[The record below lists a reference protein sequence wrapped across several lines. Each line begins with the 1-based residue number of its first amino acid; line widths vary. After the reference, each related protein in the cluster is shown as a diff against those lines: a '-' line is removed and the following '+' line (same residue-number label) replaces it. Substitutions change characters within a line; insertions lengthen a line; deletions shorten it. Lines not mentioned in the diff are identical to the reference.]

1 MNSNTTASTRELLLP
16 AVAAEPART
25 RGRALESALREA
37 IRTGRLRPGARL
49 PSSRDLAGQ
58 LGLARGTVT
67 AGYAQLIA
75 EGYLVARHGSGTMVA
90 DTECAAAPTAT
101 APSRPVR
108 WRYDLRPGI
117 PALGAFPR
125 AEWVAATRAGLAE
138 LPDDALGYPDF
149 AGLPELRAELAGYL
163 GRVRAVAAGPDDFV
177 ITHGVAEGMGLV
189 ARVLRAAGH
198 TSVAV
203 ECPSHPGQTALFA
216 AHVLR
221 PVPVTVD
228 DRGIRVDELAAT
240 DCRAVHVT
248 SAHQFPLGVVLHPQR
263 RRALVAW
270 ARQRDGLIL
279 EDDYDAEHRYDRHA
293 MGALQALDPTR
304 VAYLGSVSKVLS
316 PALRIG
322 WLIPPPALRP
332 AVVDAKHYNDMGGSP
347 LPQAALTHLLRTGGY
362 ERHLRRTRALYRR
375 RRDAL
380 LAAVGERLPS
390 WQAVGVAA
398 GLHVVLR
405 LPDGTDDLALQRA
418 LAASRVNAVAL
429 SGYVPSGRIAPYP
442 GLVVGY
448 ASLGP
453 DRLRS
458 AVALMAEVIS
468 QAE

>member
-1 MNSNTTASTRELLLP
+1 MTSNTTPSTRELLLP
-16 AVAAEPART
+16 AVSAEPARC
-25 RGRALESALREA
+25 RGRALETALREA
-37 IRTGRLRPGARL
+37 IRTGRLRPGTRL

-58 LGLARGTVT
+58 LGVARGTVT

-75 EGYLVARHGSGTMVA
+75 EGYLVARHGSGTLVA
-90 DTECAAAPTAT
+90 DAECGSPPPSAT
-101 APSRPVR
+101 PDRPVR

-117 PALGAFPR
+117 PALSAFPR
-125 AEWVAATRAGLAE
+125 AEWVAATKAGLAA
-138 LPDDALGYPDF
+138 LPDEALGYPDF
-149 AGLPELRAELAGYL
+149 AGLAELRAELAGYL
-163 GRVRAVAAGPDDFV
+163 GRVRAVAADAEDVV

-198 TSVAV
+198 TSIAV
-203 ECPSHPGQTALFA
+203 ECPSHPGQSALFA
-216 AHVLR
+216 AYGLR
-221 PVPVTVD
+221 PVPIAVD
-228 DRGIRVDELAAT
+228 DHGIRVDDLTASG
-240 DCRAVHVT
+240 CRAVHVT

-270 ARQRDGLIL
+270 ARQCDGLIL

-304 VAYLGSVSKVLS
+304 VAYFGSVSKVLS

-322 WLIPPPALRP
+322 WLITPPVLRP
-332 AVVDAKHYNDMGGSP
+332 SIVDAKHYNDMGGSP
-347 LPQAALTHLLRTGGY
+347 LPQAALTHMLRTGGY
-362 ERHLRRTRALYRR
+362 ERHLRRTRTLYRR

-380 LAAVGERLPS
+380 LAAVADRLPS

-405 LPDGTDDLALQRA
+405 LPDGVDDAALQRA
-418 LAASRVNAVAL
+418 LAASGVNAMAL

-458 AVALMAEVIS
+458 AVDVIAS
-468 QAE
+468 VVS

>member
-1 MNSNTTASTRELLLP
+1 MTSNTTASTRELLLP
-16 AVAAEPART
+16 AVSAEPART

-37 IRTGRLRPGARL
+37 IRTGRLRPGTRL

-67 AGYAQLIA
+67 AGYTQLIA
-75 EGYLVARHGSGTMVA
+75 EGYLVARHGSGTTVA
-90 DTECAAAPTAT
+90 DTVCGTAPAAAE
-101 APSRPVR
+101 PSQPVR

-138 LPDDALGYPDF
+138 LPDDALGYPDY
-149 AGLPELRAELAGYL
+149 AGLPALRAELAGYL
-163 GRVRAVAAGPDDFV
+163 GRVRAVAAGPDDV
-177 ITHGVAEGMGLV
+177 VVTHGVAEGMGLI

-198 TSVAV
+198 TSIAL
-203 ECPSHPGQTALFA
+203 ESPGHLGQAELFA
-216 AHVLR
+216 AHGLR
-221 PVPVTVD
+221 PVPIPVD
-228 DRGIRVDELAAT
+228 HLGIQVDELAAT
-240 DCRAVHVT
+240 DCRVVQVT
-248 SAHQFPLGVVLHPQR
+248 SAHQFPLGVVLCPNR
-263 RRALVAW
+263 RRALIAW
-270 ARQRDGLIL
+270 ARERDGLIL

-293 MGALQALDPTR
+293 MGAVQALDPAH

-322 WLIPPPALRP
+322 WLIPPPGLRP
-332 AVVDAKHYNDMGGSP
+332 AVIDAKHYNDLGGSP
-347 LPQAALTHLLRTGGY
+347 IPQAALTHLLQTGGY
-362 ERHLRRTRALYRR
+362 ERHLRRTVALYRR

-380 LAAVGERLPS
+380 LAAVAERLPS

-418 LAASRVNAVAL
+418 LAASGVNAFAL

-458 AVALMAEVIS
+458 AVDVVAEV
-468 QAE
+468 AC

>member
-1 MNSNTTASTRELLLP
+1 MTTNTTASTRELLLP
-16 AVAAEPART
+16 AVSAEPVRN

-37 IRTGRLRPGARL
+37 IRTGRLRPGTRL

-75 EGYLVARHGSGTMVA
+75 EGYLVARHGSGTLVA
-90 DTECAAAPTAT
+90 DTECGAAPATT
-101 APSRPVR
+101 APSRPAR
-108 WRYDLRPGI
+108 WRYDLRPGL

-138 LPDDALGYPDF
+138 LPDEALGYPDF

-163 GRVRAVAAGPDDFV
+163 GRVRAVAAGAEDVV
-177 ITHGVAEGMGLV
+177 ITHGVAEGMGLL

-198 TSVAV
+198 TTIAL
-203 ECPSHPGQTALFA
+203 ECPGHFGQAELFA
-216 AHVLR
+216 AHGLR
-221 PVPVTVD
+221 PVPITVD

-240 DCRAVHVT
+240 GCRVVHVT

-270 ARQRDGLIL
+270 ARERDGLIL

-293 MGALQALDPTR
+293 MGAVQALDPTR

-322 WLIPPPALRP
+322 WLIAPPALRP
-332 AVVDAKHYNDMGGSP
+332 AVIDAKHYNDLGGSP

-362 ERHLRRTRALYRR
+362 ERHLRRTRMLYRR

-380 LAAVGERLPS
+380 LAAVSKRLPS

-405 LPDGTDDLALQRA
+405 LPDGTDDTALQRT
-418 LAASRVNAVAL
+418 LAASGVNAMAL
-429 SGYVPSGRIAPYP
+429 SGYVPSGRITPYP

-458 AVALMAEVIS
+458 AVDVMAQVAS
-468 QAE
+468 CAE